1 MGGVLME
8 YRETF
13 RMHPIYKEFN
23 ERTKREESSSKKS
36 EEQDNEFDKL
46 FREILK

>member
-1 MGGVLME
+1 MAGILME
-8 YRETF
+8 YQEAF

-23 ERTKREESSSKKS
+23 ERAKRDDSTSKKS
-36 EEQDNEFDKL
+36 EEQNNEFDKL